1 MGGDWEKR
9 LPAGDYVR
17 AVRPPP
23 AGWPP
28 SSRWKL
34 IGSYAVLID
43 GGFARYAL
51 KPTKKSPPISD
62 AEVSQLVE
70 AIRNLSCLQK
80 MRLHRVYWYD
90 AKPLAGIVIGPSG
103 PIDFSSSTM
112 SKTSASQHAN
122 ISKMPYMAMRFG
134 ELQHRGWR
142 LRDVAAKRA
151 VRAAAK
157 GEAIKIQNSD
167 LQPNVQQKGVD
178 MRIGLDMATLALK
191 RQVSA
196 IVLVTGDSDLIPA
209 MKLARREGLQVVLV
223 HLGLGIKEPMQ
234 DHSDIVV
241 SEPAASFCP
250 VGMDEF
256 QDASGS
262 VTD

>member
-1 MGGDWEKR
+1 
-9 LPAGDYVR
+9 
-17 AVRPPP
+17 
-23 AGWPP
+23 
-28 SSRWKL
+28 
-34 IGSYAVLID
+34 
-43 GGFARYAL
+43 
-51 KPTKKSPPISD
+51 
-62 AEVSQLVE
+62 
-70 AIRNLSCLQK
+70 
-80 MRLHRVYWYD
+80 
-90 AKPLAGIVIGPSG
+90 
-103 PIDFSSSTM
+103 
-112 SKTSASQHAN
+112 
-122 ISKMPYMAMRFG
+122 MPYMAMRFG

-142 LRDVAAKRA
+142 LRDAAAKRA

-157 GEAIKIQNSD
+157 EEAIKIQNSD

-256 QDASGS
+256 QDAPSR